1 MRNKELSNIF
11 ERIADAL
18 ELKGENPFKIN
29 AYRTASRIF
38 KELREDIEVYYKNN
52 TIQEIKGIGEG
63 IAKKVKEYIETG
75 KMHKY
80 DEAVEDIN
88 PEILEMLNIPQLG
101 PKTLRIFKD
110 KFGVRNLEDLK
121 TVLNTG
127 ELEEFPGMG
136 KKKIE
141 NIKKGIGLYGQLKG
155 KGRRYLIGEVYPI
168 VNRINSLLK
177 RVGAKDRIEVC
188 GSFRRMKETVGDIDI
203 LLEGENEDIMK
214 KFVQFPL
221 FERTLASGK
230 TKASVIEDST
240 KIQIDLR
247 LVPKSSFGSALQ
259 YFTGSKSH
267 NVKIRGIAKSRGLKL
282 NEYGLFKGEE
292 QIAGA
297 NEKNVYNTLGMDWIP
312 PEMREDRGEVEL
324 SLAHKIPQ
332 LVEIFDIKGDLH
344 IHSTYSDG
352 DLTIEEI
359 AEFARKMGYEYI
371 GISDHS
377 VSVKYAGGLDIETL
391 KRKNREIDELNK
403 KFKGSPYILKSAEVD
418 ILSNGALDYP
428 DEILKSLDVVI
439 AAVHQG
445 FKKDVTTRI
454 MKAMESPYVDIIAHP
469 TGRLIGKR
477 EGYDVDIEKVID
489 YAGETNTILEINAYY
504 ERLDLND
511 IDARAAGEKGVALVI
526 NTDTHSKSMFNN
538 MIFGVGIARRAGLK
552 RDNILNT
559 YPLNKMLKQLKRN
572 G

>member
-29 AYRTASRIF
+29 AYKKASRIF
-38 KELREDIEVYYKNN
+38 KELPEDIEVYYKNN

-80 DEAVEDIN
+80 DEAMKGIK
-88 PEILEMLNIPQLG
+88 PEVLEMLNIPQLG
-101 PKTLRIFKD
+101 PKTLKIFKD
-110 KFGVRNLEDLK
+110 KFGVRNLQDLEIA
-121 TVLNTG
+121 LNAR

-141 NIKKGIGLYGQLKG
+141 NIRKGIELYRQLKG

-177 RVGAKDRIEVC
+177 GIGAKHRIEIC

-203 LLEGENEDIMK
+203 LVEGEDEDIIK

-221 FERTLASGK
+221 FERTLAAGK
-230 TKASVIEDST
+230 TKASVIEDAT

-247 LVPKSSFGSALQ
+247 LVPSISFGSALQ
-259 YFTGSKSH
+259 YFTGSKPH
-267 NVKIRGIAKSRGLKL
+267 NMRVREIAKSRGLKL
-282 NEYGLFKGEE
+282 NEYGLFKGEK
-292 QIAGA
+292 QIAGT
-297 NEKNVYNTLGMDWIP
+297 NEEGVYNALGMDWIP

-324 SLAHKIPQ
+324 SLAHKIPR
-332 LVEIFDIKGDLH
+332 LVETSDIKGDLH

-352 DLTIEEI
+352 NLTIEEI
-359 AEFARKMGYEYI
+359 AEIAREMGYEYI

-377 VSVKYAGGLDIETL
+377 ISAKYARGLNIETL
-391 KRKNREIDELNK
+391 KRKNCEIDELNK
-403 KFKGSPYILKSAEVD
+403 KFKGKPYILKSAEVD
-418 ILSNGALDYP
+418 ILSNGTLDYP
-428 DEILKSLDVVI
+428 DEILKSLDIVI

-445 FKKDVTTRI
+445 FKKNVTKRI
-454 MKAMESPYVDIIAHP
+454 MEAMENPYVDIIAHP

-477 EGYDVDIEKVID
+477 EGYDVDIEKVIN

-511 IDARAAGEKGVALVI
+511 INARIAGEKGVMLAI
-526 NTDTHSKSMFNN
+526 NTDTHSKFMFNN
-538 MIFGVGIARRAGLK
+538 IIFGVGIAKRAGLVK
-552 RDNILNT
+552 DNILNT

>member
-29 AYRTASRIF
+29 AYKKASRIF
-38 KELREDIEVYYKNN
+38 KELPEDIEVYYKNN

-80 DEAVEDIN
+80 DEAMKGIK
-88 PEILEMLNIPQLG
+88 PEVLEMLNIPQLG
-101 PKTLRIFKD
+101 PKTLKIFKD
-110 KFGVRNLEDLK
+110 KFGVRNLQDLEIA
-121 TVLNTG
+121 LNAR

-141 NIKKGIGLYGQLKG
+141 NIRKGIELYRQLKG

-177 RVGAKDRIEVC
+177 GIGAKHRIEVC

-203 LLEGENEDIMK
+203 LVEGEDEDIIK

-221 FERTLASGK
+221 FERTLAAGK
-230 TKASVIEDST
+230 TKASVIEDAT

-247 LVPKSSFGSALQ
+247 LVPSISFGSALQ
-259 YFTGSKSH
+259 YFTGSKPH
-267 NVKIRGIAKSRGLKL
+267 NMRVREIAKSRGLKL
-282 NEYGLFKGEE
+282 NEYGLFKGEK
-292 QIAGA
+292 QIAGT
-297 NEKNVYNTLGMDWIP
+297 NEEGVYNALGMDWIP

-324 SLAHKIPQ
+324 SLAHKIPR
-332 LVEIFDIKGDLH
+332 LVETSDIKGDLH

-352 DLTIEEI
+352 NLTIEEI
-359 AEFARKMGYEYI
+359 AEIAREMGYEYI

-377 VSVKYAGGLDIETL
+377 ISAKYARGLNIETL
-391 KRKNREIDELNK
+391 KRKNCEIDELNK
-403 KFKGSPYILKSAEVD
+403 KFKGKPYILKSAEVD
-418 ILSNGALDYP
+418 ILSNGTLDYP
-428 DEILKSLDVVI
+428 DEILKSLDIVI

-445 FKKDVTTRI
+445 FKKNVTKRI
-454 MKAMESPYVDIIAHP
+454 MEAMENPYVDIIAHP

-477 EGYDVDIEKVID
+477 EGYDVDIEKVIN

-511 IDARAAGEKGVALVI
+511 INARIAGEKGVMLAI
-526 NTDTHSKSMFNN
+526 NTDTHSKFMFNN
-538 MIFGVGIARRAGLK
+538 IIFGVGIAKRAGLVK
-552 RDNILNT
+552 DNILNT